1 LLNVLGNLIAVLGII
16 IHYVI
21 NVMIGIIIIRA
32 LLSWIPSTMSS
43 PVARFLVAITEPILG
58 PIRSI
63 LPYMG
68 LDISPMIAIFGL
80 LLMDRFLVKSL
91 ITIGH
96 RIATGN

>member
-1 LLNVLGNLIAVLGII
+1 VLGNVIIVLGII

-21 NVMIGIIIIRA
+21 NVTIGIIIIRA

-43 PVARFLVAITEPILG
+43 PVARFLVTITEPILA
-58 PIRSI
+58 PIRSV

-80 LLMDRFLVKSL
+80 WFIDGFLVKSL

-96 RIATGN
+96 RIAMGY